1 MSYRFWEPY
10 RKNKKTESAV
20 FSKHKMSLGRKSF
33 SERGKEAEEE
43 GAIEGYQH
51 RLKGNDQFD
60 ECQGGENK
68 ENQEYGEKQVTSLN
82 EMRMAFE

>member
-1 MSYRFWEPY
+1 
-10 RKNKKTESAV
+10 
-20 FSKHKMSLGRKSF
+20 MSLGRKSF

-68 ENQEYGEKQVTSLN
+68 ENQEYGEN
-82 EMRMAFE
+82 R